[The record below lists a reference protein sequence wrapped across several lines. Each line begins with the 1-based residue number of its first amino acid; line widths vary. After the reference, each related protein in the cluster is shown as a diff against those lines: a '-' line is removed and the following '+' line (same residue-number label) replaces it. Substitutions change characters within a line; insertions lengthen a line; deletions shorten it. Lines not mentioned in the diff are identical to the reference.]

1 MNKEL
6 PPPHVQLAMM
16 SREYVVSRAIHA
28 IAHLGLADHMSNK
41 PRSVKELAQLTGTIP
56 DLLERI
62 LTFLTDYG
70 LFIKEG
76 EAYALTPLSYPL
88 RQDNPN
94 SIKDILGMFDECW
107 WQAFSQLETCLK
119 TGIPAFKVQHGTEFY
134 EFMNNNPAKKSGYE
148 KGMAKL
154 SKLDDDLIAQHF
166 DFGQFPTLL
175 DLGYG
180 RKGLAEAIK
189 KHHPKVEID
198 INLLNPEY
206 IKNENDSSFSSL
218 PKADAYILKGIL
230 HDFNDEIVDKLL
242 KDIRNSMKSKGSL
255 IIAEQ
260 AIPDNEIPHTNK
272 TMDIIMMVLVGGR
285 QRTVSQWCELVESA
299 GFKSKLITPTQGMFT
314 LMEFQN

>member
-6 PPPHVQLAMM
+6 LPPHVQLAVM

-28 IAHLGLADHMSNK
+28 IAHLGLADHMSDQPK
-41 PRSVKELAQLTGTIP
+41 SVIELAQLTGTIP
-56 DLLERI
+56 DLLDRL

-76 EAYALTPLSYPL
+76 EAYALTSLSYPL

-94 SIKDILGMFDECW
+94 SIKDILGMFDESW
-107 WQAFSQLETCLK
+107 WQAFSQLETSLK
-119 TGIPAFKVQHGTEFY
+119 TGIPAFKYQHGTEFY
-134 EFMNNNPAKKSGYE
+134 EFMNNNPEKKADYE

-154 SKLDDDLIAQHF
+154 SKRDDDLIAQHF
-166 DFGQFPTLL
+166 DFGQFSTLIE
-175 DLGYG
+175 LGYG

-189 KHHPKVEID
+189 KHHPDVQID
-198 INLLNPEY
+198 INPFIPEL
-206 IKNENDSSFSSL
+206 IKKEHDSSFSNL

-230 HDFNDEIVDKLL
+230 HDFNDKIIAKLL

-260 AIPDNEIPHTNK
+260 AIPNNHVPHTNK

-285 QRTVSQWCELVESA
+285 QRTVNQWCELVEST
-299 GFKSKLITPTQGMFT
+299 GFNLKLITPTEGMFT
-314 LMEFQN
+314 LIEFQN